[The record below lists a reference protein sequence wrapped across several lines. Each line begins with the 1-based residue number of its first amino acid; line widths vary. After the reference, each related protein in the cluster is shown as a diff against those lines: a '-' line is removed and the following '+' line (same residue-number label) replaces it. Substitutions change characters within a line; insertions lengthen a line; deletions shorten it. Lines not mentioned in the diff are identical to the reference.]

1 MTGFL
6 YSSYMDTLGAS
17 GLFAAVR
24 GRDDERS
31 YQVLA
36 SELADLKPRMR
47 FQFIFSFL
55 YEYLYLSLPVLLFI
69 RNSPFEDITTACAQL
84 ISKASND
91 SGCACSDIEG
101 QRLESCHKH
110 AFASLP
116 LE

>member
-1 MTGFL
+1 
-6 YSSYMDTLGAS
+6 MDTLGAS

-55 YEYLYLSLPVLLFI
+55 YEYLYLSLPVLLLLFI
-69 RNSPFEDITTACAQL
+69 YYLNSPFEDITTACAQL